1 MAEKERWKVGE
12 LAKLTGIT
20 IRALHHYDQIGL
32 LVPFLHS
39 GAGHR
44 LYSGKDIARLQ
55 QIISLKQLGFSL
67 DEIGAL
73 LDNPSFRPDK
83 AIRMQLDRLVQ
94 QIRIQEDLRSRLE
107 RLYELVQAQRE
118 LTGEEWIKIIEV
130 MKMTEKYFTPE
141 QMEKLKKQGELLGT
155 EKIKEVENEWPSLIA
170 NVRVELKKGTPPD
183 SPEVQLL
190 AKRWKE
196 LVNLFTGGDSSITR
210 SAEQYYAE
218 NPDRAAE
225 FGMDKELWQYIS
237 KAMATSLVTDD
248 PK

>member
-1 MAEKERWKVGE
+1 MAEKERWKVGD
-12 LAKLTGIT
+12 LAKVTGIT
-20 IRALHHYDQIGL
+20 VRALHHYDQIGL
-32 LVPFLHS
+32 LVTSLHS
-39 GAGHR
+39 DAGHR

-67 DEIGAL
+67 DEIGEL
-73 LDNPSFRPDK
+73 LGNPSFRPDK
-83 AIRMQLDRLVQ
+83 AIRMQLERLVQ

-107 RLYELVQAQRE
+107 HLYEQVQAQRE

-141 QMEKLKKQGELLGT
+141 QMEKLKKQGELLGA

-170 NVRVELKKGTPPD
+170 NVRVELEKGTPPEN
-183 SPEVQLL
+183 PEVQLL

-196 LVNLFTGGDSSITR
+196 LVNLFTGGDSGITR
-210 SAEQYYAE
+210 SAERYYAE
-218 NPDRAAE
+218 NPERAAE

-248 PK
+248 PQ